1 MMRSSKLSI
10 VSMLAVLA
18 LSSAARANVIAL
30 TALQAVS
37 PDSTFTLSSGGQG
50 LPSSFISN
58 TVYKLQVD
66 DGTGRTTGA
75 QFLNYYQ
82 TVAPLTLPDGQG
94 GYVNTGNLTVEME
107 PGTSGIGSY
116 DPQTG
121 AFTTSETYKI
131 TYTGDL
137 TAIGLQNGGFVE
149 FPSTSS
155 GVITYDLQNPGTG
168 TIEQHWSGTY
178 SPLALDY
185 TCAVYTAFPEPA
197 SLGLL
202 GLALVALRRRR

>member
-1 MMRSSKLSI
+1 MRSIKLS
-10 VSMLAVLA
+10 VFSTLAVLA
-18 LSSAARANVIAL
+18 LSSVTRANVVAL
-30 TALQAVS
+30 SALQAAS

-58 TVYKLQVD
+58 TTYTLQVD
-66 DGTGRTTGA
+66 DGSGRTTGA
-75 QFLNYYQ
+75 QFLSYYQ
-82 TVAPLTLPDGQG
+82 NVAPLTLPDGQG
-94 GYVNTGNLTVEME
+94 GYVNTGNLTVEIE

-116 DPQTG
+116 DALTG

-149 FPSTSS
+149 FPSTST
-155 GVITYDLQNPGTG
+155 GIITFDAQDPSIG
-168 TIEQHWSGTY
+168 TISQHWSGTY

-185 TCAVYTAFPEPA
+185 ACEVYTAFPEPA

-202 GLALVALRRRR
+202 GLALLALRRRR